1 MHLLFVCTG
10 NTCRSPMAAAMAQ
23 TMIAERNLP
32 WTVASAGL
40 AAANGLPMSPL
51 SAQTLTRRHIPLP
64 QHRSSMLRNEMVD
77 KADLILCMTE
87 GHAAQVRRQ
96 FPQAAEK
103 VHCLGE
109 YRRPAEQSPH
119 PDDGSAGGA
128 GRTGDAG
135 SIGHNARDKG
145 ARPDGADRTG
155 HRRSRHGSSCDI
167 VDPFGGSDE
176 DYEQAARDIESA
188 LAGLF
193 KALTAR
199 DANPPGK
206 AEGDDADGG
215 SPTGEGGTRS

>member
-23 TMIAERNLP
+23 TMIAERNLS
-32 WTVASAGL
+32 WTFASAGL

-109 YRRPAEQSPH
+109 YCPPVDQSPH
-119 PDDGSAGGA
+119 PDDRSA
-128 GRTGDAG
+128 GDAG

-145 ARPDGADRTG
+145 ARPGGTGGSDRSG

-193 KALTAR
+193 KALTTR

-206 AEGDDADGG
+206 AEGDDTDGG